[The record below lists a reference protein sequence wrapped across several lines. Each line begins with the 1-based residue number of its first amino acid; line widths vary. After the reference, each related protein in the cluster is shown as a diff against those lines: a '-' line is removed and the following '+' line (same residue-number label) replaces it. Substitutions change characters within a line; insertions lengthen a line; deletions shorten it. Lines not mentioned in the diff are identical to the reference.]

1 MKQLRSALLALLLTL
16 SLAVPAAAEE
26 LAVDAQA
33 CLLMEKATGEVLYAV
48 NEHEQLEPASV
59 TKVMTLLLVMEA
71 IDSGALGYD
80 DVVTASAYAC
90 SMGGSQIWLKENEQ
104 MTVEEMLKAV
114 CVASANDAS
123 VALAEHI
130 AGSAEAFVEKMNQ
143 RAAELGMEDTHF
155 VNPTGLPA
163 EGHVTSAYDIALMSR
178 ELILHHPDIRR
189 FTTIWMDT
197 LRDGE
202 FGLSNTNKLIRY
214 YEGATGLKT
223 GSTDSA
229 LYCLSATAEREGM
242 ELIAVILKSPTS
254 TQRFESAKVL
264 LNYGFAAYDLAEV
277 EPEEPLTA
285 IPVRL
290 GTAASVTVE
299 MEGEE
304 KLLVTKDKI
313 GTMEVQTQLETELAA
328 PVEKGQQV
336 GTLTV
341 TSGEEILA
349 QLPLVAGETVERL
362 SYRQIFLRCL
372 RMAFLGGRQAP
383 FCAERR
389 VLPCL

>member
-1 MKQLRSALLALLLTL
+1 MKKLRSFLLALLVLV
-16 SLAVPAAAEE
+16 SLAAPAAAEE

-33 CLLMEKATGEVLYAV
+33 CLLMEKTTGEVLYAV

-59 TKVMTLLLVMEA
+59 TKIMTLLLVMEA
-71 IDSGALGYD
+71 IDSGSLHYD
-80 DVVTASAYAC
+80 DMVTASAYAC

-104 MTVEEMLKAV
+104 MTVGEMLKAV

-264 LNYGFAAYDLAEV
+264 LNYGFAAYGLAEV

-362 SYRQIFLRCL
+362 SYGQIFLRCL
-372 RMAFLGGRQAP
+372 RMAFLGG
-383 FCAERR
+383 
-389 VLPCL
+389 

>member
-1 MKQLRSALLALLLTL
+1 MKKLRSALLALLMML
-16 SLAVPAAAEE
+16 SLAMPAAAEE

-33 CLLMEKATGEVLYAV
+33 CLLMEKTTGQVLYAV

-71 IDSGALGYD
+71 IDSGALSYD
-80 DVVTASAYAC
+80 DMVTASAYAC
-90 SMGGSQIWLKENEQ
+90 SMGGSQIWLEENEQ
-104 MTVEEMLKAV
+104 MTVEDMLKAV

-130 AGSAEAFVEKMNQ
+130 ADSAEAFVEKMNQ

-189 FTTIWMDT
+189 FTTIWMDS
-197 LRDGE
+197 LRDGA
-202 FGLSNTNKLIRY
+202 FGLNNTNKLIRY

-223 GSTDSA
+223 GSTDNA
-229 LYCLSATAEREGM
+229 LYCLSATAERDGM

-264 LNYGFAAYDLAEV
+264 LNYGFAAYGLTHI
-277 EPEEPLTA
+277 EPEEPLPA
-285 IPVRL
+285 IPVEL
-290 GTAASVTVE
+290 GTAASVMPEVSGDQD
-299 MEGEE
+299 M
-304 KLLVTKDKI
+304 LLTKDKL
-313 GTMEVQTQLETELAA
+313 GTLTVQTEMEAVLSA
-328 PVEKGQQV
+328 PVEKGQRV

-341 TSGEEILA
+341 TAGDEVLA
-349 QLPLVAGETVERL
+349 ELPLVAAEGVERL
-362 SYRQIFLRCL
+362 SYGQILLRCL
-372 RMAFLGGRQAP
+372 QMAFLGG
-383 FCAERR
+383 
-389 VLPCL
+389 

>member
-1 MKQLRSALLALLLTL
+1 MKKLRSALLALLMML
-16 SLAVPAAAEE
+16 SLAMPAAAEE

-33 CLLMEKATGEVLYAV
+33 CLLMEKTTGQVLYAV

-71 IDSGALGYD
+71 IDSGALSYD
-80 DVVTASAYAC
+80 DMVTASAYAC
-90 SMGGSQIWLKENEQ
+90 SMGGSQIWLEENEQ
-104 MTVEEMLKAV
+104 MTVEDMLKAV

-189 FTTIWMDT
+189 FTTIWMDS
-197 LRDGE
+197 LRDGA
-202 FGLSNTNKLIRY
+202 FGLNNTNKLIRY

-223 GSTDSA
+223 GSTDNA
-229 LYCLSATAEREGM
+229 LYCLSATAERDGM

-264 LNYGFAAYDLAEV
+264 LNYGFAAYGLTHI
-277 EPEEPLTA
+277 EPEEPLPA
-285 IPVRL
+285 IPVEL
-290 GTAASVTVE
+290 GTATSVMPEVSGDQD
-299 MEGEE
+299 M
-304 KLLVTKDKI
+304 LLTKDKL
-313 GTMEVQTQLETELAA
+313 GTLTVQTEIEAALSA
-328 PVEKGQQV
+328 PVEKGQRV

-341 TSGEEILA
+341 TAGDEVLA
-349 QLPLVAGETVERL
+349 ELPLVAAEGVERL
-362 SYRQIFLRCL
+362 SYGQILLRCL
-372 RMAFLGGRQAP
+372 QMAFLGG
-383 FCAERR
+383 
-389 VLPCL
+389 

>member
-1 MKQLRSALLALLLTL
+1 MKKLRSALLALLMML
-16 SLAVPAAAEE
+16 SLAMPAAAEE

-33 CLLMEKATGEVLYAV
+33 CLLMEKTTGQVLYAV

-71 IDSGALGYD
+71 IDSGALSYD
-80 DVVTASAYAC
+80 DMVTASAYAC
-90 SMGGSQIWLKENEQ
+90 SMGGSQIWLEENEQ
-104 MTVEEMLKAV
+104 MTVEDMLKAV

-163 EGHVTSAYDIALMSR
+163 EGHVTSAYDIALISR

-189 FTTIWMDT
+189 FTTIWMDS
-197 LRDGE
+197 LRDGA
-202 FGLSNTNKLIRY
+202 FGLNNTNKLIRY

-223 GSTDSA
+223 GSTDNA
-229 LYCLSATAEREGM
+229 LYCLSATAERDGM

-264 LNYGFAAYDLAEV
+264 LNYGFAAYGLTHI
-277 EPEEPLTA
+277 EPEEPLPA
-285 IPVRL
+285 IPVEL
-290 GTAASVTVE
+290 GTAASVMPEVSGDQD
-299 MEGEE
+299 M
-304 KLLVTKDKI
+304 LLTKDKL
-313 GTMEVQTQLETELAA
+313 GTLTVQTEMEAVLSA
-328 PVEKGQQV
+328 PVEKGQRV

-341 TSGEEILA
+341 TAGDEVLA
-349 QLPLVAGETVERL
+349 ELPLVAAEGVERL
-362 SYRQIFLRCL
+362 SYGQILLRCL
-372 RMAFLGGRQAP
+372 QMAFLGG
-383 FCAERR
+383 
-389 VLPCL
+389 